1 MEVTVSA
8 RHTEV
13 PDRLRRMA
21 EEKVGRLGRNAPGMD
36 RAEVHFTTNRNPRIA
51 EPELCE
57 VTLEGHGHHVR
68 AKVAAAD
75 GYVAVDKAVTKLEH
89 QLSKLK
95 TKLARQRKVAPR
107 DPRPAPV
114 VEPLAPVESRGETA
128 RATATIDG
136 DGRRPESSEGGEGRG
151 GVARIVKVKRFAPVA
166 MTADEAASRMDLLG
180 HGFFFFTNLDTGR
193 AAVVY
198 RREDGDIGLIDEAG

>member
-1 MEVTVSA
+1 MDVIVSA

-13 PDRLRRMA
+13 PEKLRLSA
-21 EEKVGRLGRNAPGMD
+21 EEKIGKLGRFVEGME
-36 RAEVHFTTNRNPRIA
+36 RAEVHFTTHRNPRIA

-75 GYVAVDKAVTKLEH
+75 GYVAIDKAVAKLEQ
-89 QLSKLK
+89 QLHKLK
-95 TKLARQRKVAPR
+95 TKLQRQKKGGGK
-107 DPRPAPV
+107 RPA
-114 VEPLAPVESRGETA
+114 APADALITDTAVLDAPADETPA
-128 RATATIDG
+128 PAEDAA
-136 DGRRPESSEGGEGRG
+136 PK
-151 GVARIVKVKRFAPVA
+151 IVKVKRFAPMG
-166 MTADEAASRMDLLG
+166 MTADEAAQRMDLLG

-198 RREDGDIGLIDEAG
+198 RREDGDIGLIDEDG

>member
-13 PDRLRRMA
+13 PERLREVA
-21 EEKVGRLGRNAPGMD
+21 TEKIGRLSRFVEGMD
-36 RAEVHFTTNRNPRIA
+36 RAEVHFTTHRNPRIA

-75 GYVAVDKAVTKLEH
+75 GYVAIDKAVAKLEH
-89 QLSKLK
+89 QLQKLK
-95 TKLARQRKVAPR
+95 TKLQRQRKGSGRETRPQPAPSP
-107 DPRPAPV
+107 DELAAPAPV
-114 VEPLAPVESRGETA
+114 
-128 RATATIDG
+128 ATAG
-136 DGRRPESSEGGEGRG
+136 EEAPEAPRLPQ
-151 GVARIVKVKRFAPVA
+151 IVKVKRFAPMG
-166 MTADEAASRMDLLG
+166 MTADDAASRMDLLG

-198 RREDGDIGLIDEAG
+198 RREDGDIGLIDEDG

>member
-13 PDRLRRMA
+13 PDRLRAVA
-21 EEKVGRLGRNAPGMD
+21 EEKIGRLGRYVEGMD
-36 RAEVHFTTNRNPRIA
+36 RAEVHFTTHRNPRIA

-68 AKVAAAD
+68 AKVAAID
-75 GYVAVDKAVTKLEH
+75 GYVAVDKAVAKLEH
-89 QLSKLK
+89 QLQKLK
-95 TKLARQRKVAPR
+95 TKLQRQRKAGSKP
-107 DPRPAPV
+107 
-114 VEPLAPVESRGETA
+114 GK
-128 RATATIDG
+128 ATA
-136 DGRRPESSEGGEGRG
+136 PEGLVPDDLVGAATASDEAPPAERLPT
-151 GVARIVKVKRFAPVA
+151 IVKVKRFAPVG
-166 MTADEAASRMDLLG
+166 MTADEAAQRMDLLG

-198 RREDGDIGLIDEAG
+198 RREDGDIGLIDEDG

>member
-13 PDRLRRMA
+13 PDKLRRLA
-21 EEKVGRLGRNAPGMD
+21 EEKVGRLSRFVDGMD
-36 RAEVHFTTNRNPRIA
+36 RAEVHFSTNRNPRIT

-68 AKVAAAD
+68 TKVSAAD
-75 GYVAVDKAVTKLEH
+75 GYIAVDKAVTKLEH

-95 TKLARQRKVAPR
+95 TKLQRQRKTAPR

-114 VEPLAPVESRGETA
+114 EEALAPA
-128 RATATIDG
+128 AATTDATVDG
-136 DGRRPESSEGGEGRG
+136 DGPSPEPRRTGER
-151 GVARIVKVKRFAPVA
+151 VARIVKVKRFATMG
-166 MTADEAASRMDLLG
+166 MTADEAAARMDLLG